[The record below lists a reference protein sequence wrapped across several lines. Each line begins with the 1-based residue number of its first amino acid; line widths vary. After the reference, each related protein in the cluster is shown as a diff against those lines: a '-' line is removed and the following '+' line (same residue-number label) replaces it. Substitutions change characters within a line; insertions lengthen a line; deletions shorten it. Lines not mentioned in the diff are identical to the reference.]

1 MDVLATIGLGM
12 IGFLIGN
19 LLFSKV
25 GMWIA
30 TIYEITKDGGDGS
43 KGARLAAAIFLG
55 AGPWFLI
62 ATAMFAVYVHSES
75 WAPPIFVGT
84 VIAIIFFSL
93 FAVYLARKARRKR
106 EHAA

>member
-1 MDVLATIGLGM
+1 MDLLATIGFGM

-30 TIYEITKDGGDGS
+30 TIYEIAKNHSEGS
-43 KGARLAAAIFLG
+43 KAARLASAIFLS

-75 WAPPIFVGT
+75 WAPPIFVGAL
-84 VIAIIFFSL
+84 IAITFFSV
-93 FAVYLARKARRKR
+93 FSAYLIRKARQKR